1 MPPPP
6 LTGQKRGYP
15 FSSRERSPD
24 REGASFAKLFVGS
37 VPRTATEE
45 DGVQASQEWM
55 WKTKNSDSELA
66 MDILHIQEKL
76 DDVGRNRLSCCW
88 MGVFS
93 RQWKHNL
100 DACPWN
106 KVEAFEAIPL

>member
-45 DGVQASQEWM
+45 DIRPLFDKHGRVLEVALIKDKRTGQQQGTCLLGNGVWSTVMA
-55 WKTKNSDSELA
+55 
-66 MDILHIQEKL
+66 
-76 DDVGRNRLSCCW
+76 
-88 MGVFS
+88 
-93 RQWKHNL
+93 
-100 DACPWN
+100 
-106 KVEAFEAIPL
+106 